1 MLAAIPAIIAAI
13 SGILNRIIPDPDKR
27 LEAETEIQKALMQ
40 NQSAIY
46 DAMKSVMAADAQSE
60 SWLTRNARP
69 IVVMWCLAMITWVAS
84 GRHDQRDPRGA
95 GRSLESR
102 DGRHRRLYPGEI
114 RHRRGEGGQKMNDD
128 ISEAEEFMAR
138 VDDRY

>member
-1 MLAAIPAIIAAI
+1 MFAAIPAIIAAI

-40 NQSAIY
+40 SQSTIY

-69 IVVMWCLAMITWVAS
+69 IVVMWCLAMITWVVIS
-84 GRHDQRDPRGA
+84 PVFGLQA
-95 GRSLESR
+95 GTISAIRAV
-102 DGRHRRLYPGEI
+102 PGDLWNLVMVGI
-114 RHRRGEGGQKMNDD
+114 GGYILAKSVTD
-128 ISEAEEFMAR
+128 AVRA
-138 VDDRY
+138 VKK